1 MSTLDQKAVNI
12 IKGLIMDATRKA
24 NSGHP
29 GGAMSSA
36 DFAYILY
43 KEFLN
48 FDPDNPRWFNRDRFV
63 LSAGHESMLLY
74 SLLTFCDFLK
84 LDDLKNFRQ
93 LGSRTPGHPEFH
105 RTPDPSGDWHDL
117 TPGVEAT
124 TGPLGQGFAMAVGMA
139 VAESFLRAK
148 LGENIC
154 DHYTYVLASDG
165 DMQEPIVL
173 GSAALAGHWSLNK
186 LIVFYDSNKI
196 QLSGPTSRC
205 DVSDYK
211 KIFEGFCWQVIE
223 IDGHDHEQIRMAI
236 KRAREEKNR
245 PSLII
250 GHTTMARGSAHLE
263 GSEATHGSPFSPE
276 EIKATKEKLGLPT
289 DREFYLPDEI
299 LDHFRSRFP
308 DLRGQA
314 KQWHKTLNTILSENS
329 EVARF
334 WRFIHTPPED
344 ISLSW
349 PEFDPAKPLATRK
362 AFGQCLNKLIDQ
374 LPNLMG
380 GSADLDPSNQTV
392 HFRETVGIFNNNT
405 NPQGRYL
412 PFGVREFPMGAILN
426 GLALHG
432 GIIPLGATFLVFSD
446 YERSAIRMSALQKL
460 PVLHIFTH
468 DSFYVG
474 EDGPTHQPVEHISSL
489 RLIPNLLVF
498 RPADANESKFCFS
511 LALKQDKRPSVLVF
525 TRQGLPVLDLNEYP
539 QIKDGIKRGA
549 YILLDP
555 PDHDP
560 EIILMASGSEVHLAI
575 SVAKALT
582 SKKIRVISVPCM
594 ELFDEQN
601 EEYKQALL
609 PNNVR
614 QRFAIEAGR
623 GDIWYKY
630 VGLDG
635 AVFGMDQFGASAP
648 AHDLAQKYG
657 FTPDQIIEW
666 IKERI

>member
-1 MSTLDQKAVNI
+1 MSTLDQKTVNI

-48 FDPDNPRWFNRDRFV
+48 FDPDNPEWFNRDRFI

-74 SLLTFCDFLK
+74 SLLTLCGFLK
-84 LDDLKNFRQ
+84 IDDLKNFRQ
-93 LGSRTPGHPEFH
+93 LGSRTPGHPE
-105 RTPDPSGDWHDL
+105 HDL

-148 LGENIC
+148 LGSDTC
-154 DHYTYVLASDG
+154 DHFTYVLASDG
-165 DMQEPIVL
+165 DLQEPIAL
-173 GSAALAGHWSLNK
+173 GSAALAGLWALNK

-196 QLSGPTSRC
+196 QLAGPTSRC
-205 DVSDYK
+205 DGSNYK

-223 IDGHDHEQIRMAI
+223 IDGHDHEQIRTAI
-236 KRAREEKNR
+236 RQAREEKNR
-245 PSLII
+245 PTLII
-250 GHTTMARGSAHLE
+250 GHTTMAKGSATLE

-276 EIKATKEKLGLPT
+276 EIKATKEKLGLPV
-289 DREFYLPDEI
+289 DKEFYLPDEI
-299 LDHFRSRFP
+299 TDHFRSRFP
-308 DLRGQA
+308 SLREQA
-314 KQWHKTLNTILSENS
+314 KEWEETLKNNLNKNRELAN
-329 EVARF
+329 F
-334 WRFIHTPPED
+334 WEFIHTPANERNF
-344 ISLSW
+344 SW
-349 PEFDPAKPLATRK
+349 PEFDPDKPLATRK

-374 LPNLMG
+374 IPNLMG

-392 HFRETVGIFNNNT
+392 HFRETAGIFNSNT

-412 PFGVREFPMGAILN
+412 AFGVREFPMGAILN

-511 LALKQDKRPSVLVF
+511 LALKQDNRPSVLLF
-525 TRQGLPVLDLNEYP
+525 TRQGLPILDLKQYP
-539 QIKDGIKRGA
+539 QIEHGVKRGA

-560 EIILMASGSEVHLAI
+560 EIILMASGSEVHLAM
-575 SVAKALT
+575 SVAQLLKP
-582 SKKIRVISVPCM
+582 KKVRVISVPCIEM
-594 ELFDEQN
+594 FDEQD
-601 EEYKQALL
+601 EEYKQTLL
-609 PNNVR
+609 PDNVR

-623 GDIWYKY
+623 ADIWYKY

-635 AVFGMDQFGASAP
+635 AVFGLDHFGASAP
-648 AHDLAQKYG
+648 AKELAQKYG
-657 FTPDQIIEW
+657 FTPENIVEFV
-666 IKERI
+666 KSKLVG